1 MPHIKRAARI
11 LLFCALG
18 LLLLRAALPV
28 ALQSYVN
35 RTLDRAE
42 DYDGRVGNVDLSLL
56 AGSYSIENIEIVK
69 SNGLVQQPLFS
80 TQQLRFSLL
89 WSALLGGTIVGEVD
103 LTQPVL
109 NFVDSTAEEE
119 RQSGAG
125 EPWLNIAND
134 LFPLRIDHLQIRD
147 GRVVFLNSNASPPI
161 DVSLQDINLIAL
173 NIANSRDLAKE
184 LTTLVSA
191 TANTTGSGN
200 LAFDVSLTPNT
211 QLPTF
216 DINLEASDIGLTDFE
231 NLLNYYAP
239 FDLEAGELDLALEMA
254 SDAGELTG
262 YMRPVLHNIDVFSW
276 KGDVE
281 EDGDGLFRNLAE
293 LFTGAITEIFE
304 NQASNQFATEVEFSG
319 TLDEPD
325 IDTFAAIAAILRNA
339 FVDALEARIDNSI
352 NLEAD

>member
-191 TANTTGSGN
+191 TANTTC
-200 LAFDVSLTPNT
+200 
-211 QLPTF
+211 
-216 DINLEASDIGLTDFE
+216 
-231 NLLNYYAP
+231 LLYT
-239 FDLEAGELDLALEMA
+239 
-254 SDAGELTG
+254 SDA
-262 YMRPVLHNIDVFSW
+262 
-276 KGDVE
+276 
-281 EDGDGLFRNLAE
+281 A
-293 LFTGAITEIFE
+293 
-304 NQASNQFATEVEFSG
+304 
-319 TLDEPD
+319 DE
-325 IDTFAAIAAILRNA
+325 
-339 FVDALEARIDNSI
+339 
-352 NLEAD
+352 